1 MAQPREKSR
10 QVLDSANTPAAL
22 PAPRFAFGWAS
33 LVYALCTLSLAYP
46 ALAGR
51 FLVSPHSDQ
60 YIAGYAFREFAAS
73 TLRATGHFPLWNPYL
88 FGGMPFVAAMHGDI
102 FYPTFLLRMV
112 MPTDVAMTWG
122 FIIHIFLSGLFTFGF
137 LRAIGYT
144 FYGSL
149 IGGIAY
155 MMSGQIA
162 SYVSPGHDGK
172 LFVSALFP
180 LALWLLYRGIRGGKN
195 WTWGAFALIIG
206 LCVLSPHPQLLQY
219 TLLACGSYALFLAFA
234 TLEGVSL
241 PRALA
246 IRRLAAA
253 LGSVV
258 VGLAIGAVQ
267 YLPVR
272 EYVSWSP
279 RAGGLADYQTAT
291 SYAWNPEELLNVY
304 LPQFSGMFDNY
315 WGRNGIHLHSDYV
328 GVVVLVLAGAAF
340 IGLRSDPRR
349 KHIVFWSA
357 ALIVSLLWSLGSST
371 PFYHIPYAIVPGTK
385 YFRAPATIF
394 FVGTLAIAL
403 LACVGAERFLE
414 RRVSSKYLLGWL
426 VAGGIIA
433 FLASVGGLTSIAE
446 SFVDERLFDR
456 VLANRSALFLGAWRS
471 FFFLALAVG
480 LGFATLRGKIS
491 GRAVAWS
498 LAALMVIDLWTIERL
513 YWMFSP
519 PAKVIYASDPIVEML
534 KSEAQPIRVLPLQ
547 LAQSAEPDPFLTG
560 DALMIHRIRNV
571 LGYHGNQL
579 GRYHA
584 APGEL
589 TNDLTG
595 TNTGGDRLVS
605 PNVLALTNTKY
616 FLTNIAELPFFPNA
630 TLVKGAVRNA
640 SGDTVYLYRLSA
652 ENPYSWVTPVAVKA
666 PDEQVLATVL
676 NPRFDVRR
684 AALFDTSANV
694 AVSKDVQTLPPPL
707 VIGTSVSHYEAGRV
721 MIDLNAPAPQG
732 SSLMVS
738 ENYYPGWKATVDGKT
753 ARIGRADYSLIGVEL
768 PQGARSVELIFTSP
782 AYERGKVITWV
793 AIAVGVLM
801 LGAGIWRDRRR
812 FA

>member
-10 QVLDSANTPAAL
+10 PVMDSANTPAAL

-33 LVYALCTLSLAYP
+33 LVYALCTFSLAYP

-51 FLVSPHSDQ
+51 FLVNSHSDQ
-60 YIAGYAFREFAAS
+60 YVAGYAFREFAAS
-73 TLRATGHFPLWNPYL
+73 TLRATGQFPLWNPYL
-88 FGGMPFVAAMHGDI
+88 FGGMPYIAAMHGDI

-122 FIIHIFLSGLFTFGF
+122 FIIHIFLSGLFTYGF
-137 LRAIGYT
+137 LRAIGYG

-180 LALWLLYRGIRGGKN
+180 LALWMLYRGIRGGKS
-195 WTWGAFALIIG
+195 WSWGAFALIIG

-219 TLLACGSYALFLAFA
+219 TLLACGAYALFLAFA

-241 PRALA
+241 PRIVA
-246 IRRLAAA
+246 ISRLGAAF
-253 LGSVV
+253 GSVV

-279 RAGGLADYQTAT
+279 RAGGLADYRVAT

-304 LPQFSGMFDNY
+304 LPQFSGMLDNY

-340 IGLRSDPRR
+340 IGLRGDPRR
-349 KHIVFWSA
+349 KHIIFWSA
-357 ALIVSLLWSLGSST
+357 ALLVSLLWSLGSST
-371 PFYHIPYAIVPGTK
+371 PFYRIPYAIVPGTK

-403 LACVGAERFLE
+403 LAATGAERFFQ
-414 RRVSSKYLLGWL
+414 RRVSRKYLIGWL
-426 VAGGIIA
+426 IAGGVIA
-433 FLASVGGLTSIAE
+433 FLTSVGGLTSVAE

-456 VLANRSALFLGAWRS
+456 VLANRRDLFIGAWRS
-471 FFFLALAVG
+471 FLFVALTVALGLA
-480 LGFATLRGKIS
+480 FLRGKLS
-491 GRAVAWS
+491 GKAAAWA
-498 LAALMVIDLWTIERL
+498 LAAVMAIDLWSIERL
-513 YWMFSP
+513 YWMFMP
-519 PAKVIYASDPIVEML
+519 PAKLIYASDPVIETL
-534 KSEAQPIRVLPLQ
+534 KSEAQPVRVIAFPVRPTP
-547 LAQSAEPDPFLTG
+547 ERDVFLTG
-560 DALMIHRIRNV
+560 DALMTHRIRQV

-579 GRYHA
+579 GRY
-584 APGEL
+584 
-589 TNDLTG
+589 NDLIG
-595 TNTGGDRLVS
+595 TNSDDNRIFS
-605 PNVLALTNTKY
+605 PNVLQLTNTRY
-616 FLTNIAELPFFPNA
+616 FLTNIPELPFIGNT
-630 TLVKGAVRNA
+630 TLVKGPVRNA
-640 SGDTVYLYRLSA
+640 SGDTVYLYRFNA

-666 PDEQVLATVL
+666 PDDQVLATLL

-684 AALFDTSANV
+684 AALFDSSANV
-694 AVSKDVQTLPPPL
+694 AVSTGVQALPAPL
-707 VIGTSVSHYEAGRV
+707 AIATSVRHYEPGKVA
-721 MIDLNAPAPQG
+721 IDLSAPAPQG
-732 SSLMVS
+732 SSLVVS
-738 ENYYPGWKATVDGKT
+738 ENYYPGWKATVDGKP

-768 PQGARSVELIFTSP
+768 PQGARSIELSFTSP
-782 AYERGKVITWV
+782 SYQRGKVITWI
-793 AIAVGVLM
+793 AIAVGLLM
-801 LGAGIWRDRRR
+801 LGVGIWRDRRR
-812 FA
+812 LG

>member
-1 MAQPREKSR
+1 MAQPRVKSR
-10 QVLDSANTPAAL
+10 QIPDSATTTAAL

-46 ALAGR
+46 ALVGR
-51 FLVSPHSDQ
+51 FLVNPHSDQ

-88 FGGMPFVAAMHGDI
+88 FGGMPYIAAMHGDI

-122 FIIHIFLSGLFTFGF
+122 FVIHIFLSGLFTFGF
-137 LRAIGYT
+137 LRVIGYS

-180 LALWLLYRGIRGGKN
+180 LALWLLHLGIRGARN
-195 WTWGAFALIIG
+195 WSWGAFALVVG

-219 TLLACGSYALFLAFA
+219 TLLACGAYALFLAFA
-234 TLEGVSL
+234 GVDGVRL

-253 LGSVV
+253 LASVLL
-258 VGLAIGAVQ
+258 GLAIGAVQ

-279 RAGGLADYQTAT
+279 RAGGLGDYRVAT

-304 LPQFSGMFDNY
+304 LPQFSGMLDNY

-349 KHIVFWSA
+349 KQIIFWSV
-357 ALIVSLLWSLGSST
+357 ALVVSLLWSLGSST

-403 LACVGAERFLE
+403 LACAGAERFLE
-414 RRVSSKYLLGWL
+414 RRVSRKYLFGWL
-426 VAGGIIA
+426 VFGGVIA
-433 FLASVGGLTSIAE
+433 LLASVGGLTSIAE
-446 SFVDERLFDR
+446 SFVDERMFDR
-456 VLANRSALFLGAWRS
+456 VLANRGALVFGAWRS
-471 FFFLALAVG
+471 FLFLAIAVG
-480 LGFATLRGKIS
+480 LGLATLKGEFS
-491 GRAVAWS
+491 GRAVAWA
-498 LAALMVIDLWTIERL
+498 LAALMVVDLWTIERV

-519 PAKVIYASDPIVEML
+519 PAKTVYASDPIIEML
-534 KSEAQPIRVLPLQ
+534 KAESQPARVLALPVQ
-547 LAQSAEPDPFLTG
+547 RTADPDPFLAG
-560 DALMIHRIRNV
+560 DALMTHRIRNV

-579 GRYHA
+579 GRYN
-584 APGEL
+584 EL
-589 TNDLTG
+589 VG
-595 TNTGGDRLVS
+595 TNSDDNRLFS
-605 PNVLALTNTKY
+605 PNVLRLTNTKY
-616 FLTNIAELPFFPNA
+616 FLTNIAELPFLGNTA
-630 TLVKGAVRNA
+630 RLKGPVVNA
-640 SGDTVYLYRLSA
+640 SGDTVYLYRFNA
-652 ENPYSWVTPVAVKA
+652 ENAYSWVTPVAVKA
-666 PDEQVLATVL
+666 PDDQVLATVL
-676 NPRFDVRR
+676 NPRFDVAR

-694 AVSKDVQTLPPPL
+694 AVSPAVQALPPAL
-707 VIGTSVSHYEAGRV
+707 GITSSVRHYGPGKV
-721 MIDLNAPAPQG
+721 QLDLSAPAPQG
-732 SSLMVS
+732 ASLVVS
-738 ENYYPGWKATVDGKT
+738 ENYYPGWKATVDGKA
-753 ARIGRADYSLIGVEL
+753 ARIGRVDYAFIGVEL
-768 PQGARSVELIFTSP
+768 PQGARSIELQFTSP
-782 AYERGKVITWV
+782 AYERGKTITWL
-793 AIAVGVLM
+793 AIAFGILM
-801 LGAGIWRDRRR
+801 LAAGIWRDRRR
-812 FA
+812 LA